1 MNKDKHQDLDQ
12 QIKRVLDRSVEE
24 LDADTRYQLQLR
36 RAKVLESQA
45 KSNIWKNWPIF
56 GGLAT
61 FASMATLATFLFIS
75 QTQLPSNDSHL
86 SELDTG
92 LFEADSNIELYEQYD
107 FYVWLSE
114 QESKG

>member
-1 MNKDKHQDLDQ
+1 MNKYKHQDLDQ

-45 KSNIWKNWPIF
+45 KSDIWRNLPVF

-61 FASMATLATFLFIS
+61 FTSIVVLATFLFIG
-75 QTQLPSNDSHL
+75 QTQLPSNENHL
-86 SELDTG
+86 TELDTG